1 MSLDRHLHIVCLD
14 IPYPADYGGS
24 IDMFER
30 IISLHRTGVKI
41 HLHYF
46 DYRGTVHTGPL
57 NQYCETINSYKRIT
71 GLKGFSFR
79 LPYIVASR
87 NNKNLI
93 ENLNKDHHPV
103 FIEGV
108 HCAGIIPAIQKKKR
122 KITVRLHNDESDYYE
137 GLYRSEKKILK
148 KIYFR
153 HESWLL
159 RKYQHK
165 LPEDCLYLCVT
176 DSDLRKFKDVSHL
189 TNVKKM
195 PSFLAWQRVKSL
207 EGKGNFCL
215 YHGNLSICEN
225 EKAAIWLLDK
235 VFKKIKLPFIIAG
248 KNPSKSL
255 DKIAHLCKHTCLV
268 ANPSEDE
275 INDLIQKAHINILP
289 SFNTTGLKLKLLHAL
304 FEGRHCVVNK
314 AAVDGTG
321 LEDVCHIGDD
331 AAQLAEIITEL
342 YHIPFP
348 AEEIASRKKMFCN
361 SYNNAKSA
369 ELLNQWLFGHYQ

>member
-1 MSLDRHLHIVCLD
+1 MSTDRHLHIVCLD

-30 IISLHRTGVKI
+30 IISLHRIGVKI

-46 DYRGTVHTGPL
+46 DYRGVNGTGPL
-57 NQYCETINSYKRIT
+57 NQYCATINSYKRIT
-71 GLKGFSFR
+71 GWNGFSFR
-79 LPYIVASR
+79 LPYIVSSR
-87 NNKNLI
+87 NNKTLI
-93 ENLNKDHHPV
+93 DNLNKDEHPV
-103 FIEGV
+103 FIEGI
-108 HCAGIIPAIQKKKR
+108 HCAGIISSIRKNKR
-122 KITVRLHNDESDYYE
+122 NIVVRLHNDESDYYE
-137 GLYRSEKKILK
+137 GLYRSEKKLFR

-153 HESWLL
+153 HESRLL
-159 RKYQHK
+159 KTYQQK
-165 LPEDCLYLCVT
+165 LPQDCLYLCVT
-176 DSDLRKFKDVSHL
+176 DSDLQKFKEVYQL
-189 TNVKKM
+189 KNVKKM

-207 EGKGNFCL
+207 QGKGNFCL

-268 ANPSEDE
+268 ANPSEEE

-304 FEGRHCVVNK
+304 FQGRHCVVNK

-321 LEDVCHIGDD
+321 LEKACHVGNDSNE
-331 AAQLAEIITEL
+331 LADIINEL
-342 YHIPFP
+342 YHLPFTS
-348 AEEIASRKKMFCN
+348 EEIEERK
-361 SYNNAKSA
+361 
-369 ELLNQWLFGHYQ
+369 

>member
-1 MSLDRHLHIVCLD
+1 LNPDRHLHIVCLD

-46 DYRGTVHTGPL
+46 DYRGITNTGPL
-57 NQYCETINSYKRIT
+57 NQYCTTINSYKRT
-71 GLKGFSFR
+71 TPLKGFSFR

-93 ENLNKDHHPV
+93 ENLNKDGHPV

-108 HCAGIIPAIQKKKR
+108 HCTGIISGIQKNKR
-122 KITVRLHNDESDYYE
+122 KIVVRLHNDESGYYE
-137 GLYRSEKKILK
+137 GLYRSEKNFLK

-159 RKYQHK
+159 HAYQHK
-165 LPEDCLYLCVT
+165 LPQDCLYLCVT
-176 DSDLRKFKDVSHL
+176 DSDLRKFKEVYQL

-268 ANPSEDE
+268 ANPSEEE
-275 INDLIQKAHINILP
+275 IDDLIQKAHINILP

-304 FEGRHCVVNK
+304 FQGRHCVVNK
-314 AAVDGTG
+314 AAIDGTG
-321 LEDVCHIGDD
+321 LENACHIGNDSNE
-331 AAQLAEIITEL
+331 LAEIIDEL
-342 YHIPFP
+342 YHLPFT
-348 AEEIASRKKMFCN
+348 AGEIESRKKMFCN
-361 SYNNAKSA
+361 TYNNARSV

>member
-1 MSLDRHLHIVCLD
+1 MNRHLHIVCLD

-24 IDMFER
+24 IDMFQR
-30 IISLHRTGVKI
+30 IIALHRTGIKI

-46 DYRGTVHTGPL
+46 DYRNITDTKIL
-57 NQYCETINSYKRIT
+57 SNYCESINSYERRS

-87 NNKNLI
+87 NNKKLV
-93 ENLNKDHHPV
+93 ENLNKDEYPV
-103 FIEGV
+103 FLEGV
-108 HCAGIIPAIQKKKR
+108 HCSGIIRDIKKADR
-122 KITVRLHNDESDYYE
+122 KIIVRLHNDESDYYK
-137 GLYRSEKKILK
+137 GLYHSEKDLFRKLYFLNESRLL
-148 KIYFR
+148 KIY
-153 HESWLL
+153 
-159 RKYQHK
+159 QHH
-165 LPEDCLYLCVT
+165 LPADCLYLCVT
-176 DSDLRKFKDVSHL
+176 DADLEKFKEIYHVS
-189 TNVKKM
+189 NIKKM
-195 PSFLAWQRVKSL
+195 PSFLGWQNVKSL
-207 EGKGNFCL
+207 EGKGSFCL

-235 VFKKIKLPFIIAG
+235 VFRKIKLPFIIAG

-304 FEGRHCVVNK
+304 FQGRHCVVND

-321 LEDVCHIGDD
+321 LAGACHIGNN
-331 AAQLAEIITEL
+331 ANELAEIVSEL
-342 YHIPFP
+342 YHTPFTKDDID
-348 AEEIASRKKMFCN
+348 ERKKMFCG
-361 SYNNAKSA
+361 SYNNARSA